1 MLCVTTQTTKQ
12 ENMCQYYNKMA
23 AIINRKCFHQFEFFT
38 NLNSALDEGVWTS
51 EDIL

>member
-12 ENMCQYYNKMA
+12 ETCVNTTIKWQLLLTESA
-23 AIINRKCFHQFEFFT
+23 FINLNFSP
-38 NLNSALDEGVWTS
+38 NSALDEGVWTS

>member
-12 ENMCQYYNKMA
+12 ETCVNTTIKWQLLLTESA
-23 AIINRKCFHQFEFFT
+23 FINLDF
-38 NLNSALDEGVWTS
+38 LNSALNEGVWTC